1 MRSVLLTLV
10 LLAIGILSLPHRV
23 DAQSAIAGVVK
34 DATGAVLPGVTVEA
48 SSPALIE
55 KTKSAVTNEAGQ
67 YRVVDLR
74 PGVYVVTFTLTG
86 FSTIRRE
93 GVVIETNFTAP
104 INVEMKVGAVAESV
118 TVTGES
124 PVVDVQRSERREVV
138 NQQLLEALPTG
149 RNFQLMAGT
158 VPSVT
163 TGVFDVGG
171 SSAMWTG
178 GSLLV
183 HGSLSGDSRTLI
195 DGMVVDAM
203 FGGGQCSCVYDNEAQ
218 TQEMAVQVTGGSA
231 ENQLSGV
238 LVNRIPRTGG
248 NSFSGDGL
256 FLFANDKLQGTNLDS
271 ALVARGLTSG
281 AKLYRSYDINYS
293 AGGPLIKDRL
303 WFFASG
309 RNYAYNNYVAGAFN
323 PDGSPAIDDNNVK
336 AFPGRLTTQLDSK
349 NRFTA
354 MFDWANKIRG
364 HRNLAAN
371 ITPAASIQQSQPAEH
386 ILQGKWTSTVTS
398 HILLEAG
405 YTQSFNAPLYTYE
418 PEVVPDTCHTVFTQC
433 APGTYGSIAHQ
444 DTVLGTQYIAAVAG
458 PVSGS
463 GPAFMPALSHVVQA
477 SLSYVSGAHAFKV
490 GFQDRFGYAKDI
502 RDSVNGDLIQQYRS
516 GTVAFVNVLNTPF
529 NNEVDVNSDLG
540 LFVQDTWTM
549 NRLTISPGIRFDHF
563 NSSIPAQTEPA
574 GRFVPVRQFD
584 AIQNIPNWNNVS
596 PRIGA
601 SYDLTGKGRTA
612 IKGNFGIYVQSQ
624 GPGFAAT
631 YNPAVFSTD
640 QRTWNDL
647 NKDDV
652 AQENEIGPS
661 SNITFGVRRNQNPD
675 PDIKRPYQRVWDIG
689 IQHEIF
695 RGLAVS
701 VSYNQR
707 SFYNI
712 IWTQNLSIPYS
723 QYTIVNIPDPQG
735 NGGTIPVY
743 NVNRSVFGLVNELD
757 TNSNVNTR
765 VYKGVDVSVGWR
777 LPGGGTLTGGTS
789 TGRTLTN
796 TCDVEDP
803 NNQRFCDYNQYSVP
817 LQTLFK
823 LSGTYP
829 LRYGIRLSGT
839 FQHTP
844 GLERIVTY
852 QVSRTQ
858 VPTLV
863 VTSVNERLN
872 EPGSLFN
879 DTVNQTDVS
888 ITKSFRRG
896 TYELRPELSVFNLF
910 NSNAV
915 LTQTNTFGSALG
927 NAITILPQRM
937 ARLGLT
943 VKF

>member
-1 MRSVLLTLV
+1 MRSVLLTSV
-10 LLAIGILSLPHRV
+10 LLAIGTLALPRTAG
-23 DAQSAIAGVVK
+23 AQSAIAGTVK

-48 SSPALIE
+48 TSPALIE
-55 KTKSAVTNEAGQ
+55 KAKSAVTNEAGQ

-74 PGVYVVTFTLTG
+74 PGVYAVTFTLTG
-86 FSTIRRE
+86 FSSVRRE
-93 GVVIETNFTAP
+93 GVVLEANFTAP

-118 TVTGES
+118 TVTGQS
-124 PVVDVQRSERREVV
+124 PVVDVQTSQRREVV

-183 HGSLSGDSRTLI
+183 HGSITNDSRTLI

-203 FGGGQCSCVYDNEAQ
+203 FGGGQCSCVYDNENQ

-248 NSFSGDGL
+248 NAFSGDGL
-256 FLFANDKLQGTNLDS
+256 FLFANDKLQGSNLDS
-271 ALVARGLTSG
+271 SLVSRGLTSG
-281 AKLYRSYDINYS
+281 AKLYRDYDINYS
-293 AGGPLIKDRL
+293 AGGPIIKDRL

-336 AFPGRLTTQLDSK
+336 AFPGRLTTQIDSK

-371 ITPAASIQQSQPAEH
+371 VTPAASIQQAQPAEH
-386 ILQGKWTSTVTS
+386 ILQGKWTSAMTG
-398 HILLEAG
+398 HLLLEAG
-405 YTQSFNAPLYTYE
+405 YTQSYNAAVYTA
-418 PEVVPDTCHTVFTQC
+418 C
-433 APGTYGSIAHQ
+433 APGSYGTIAHQ
-444 DTVLGTQYIAAVAG
+444 DTLLGTQYAAAVAG

-502 RDSVNGDLIQQYRS
+502 RTSVNGDLIQQYRS
-516 GTVAFVNVLNTPF
+516 GTPSFVLILNTPF
-529 NNEVDVNSDLG
+529 NNEVDVNSDFG
-540 LFVQDTWTM
+540 VFVQDTWTTK
-549 NRLTISPGIRFDHF
+549 RLTLSPGIRFDHF
-563 NSSIPAQTEPA
+563 NSSIPAQTEAA

-584 AIQNIPNWNNVS
+584 GMTNVPNWNNIS

-612 IKGNFGIYVQSQ
+612 IKGNFGVYVQSQ
-624 GPGFAAT
+624 GPGFAST

-647 NKDDV
+647 NKDDL
-652 AQENEIGPS
+652 AQENEIGPT
-661 SNITFGVRRNQNPD
+661 SNVTFGVRRNQNPD
-675 PDIKRPYQRVWDIG
+675 PNIKRPYQRVWDIG
-689 IQHEIF
+689 IQHEVF

-757 TNSNVNTR
+757 TNSGVNTR

-803 NNQRFCDYNQYSVP
+803 NNQRFCDYNQYSFP

-829 LRYGIRLSGT
+829 LAFGIRLSGT

-844 GLERIVTY
+844 GSERTITY
-852 QVSRTQ
+852 QVTRTQ

-863 VTSVNERLN
+863 AAQVSERLN
-872 EPGSLFN
+872 QPGSVYN
-879 DTVNQTDVS
+879 DTVNQTDLS

-896 TYELRPELSVFNLF
+896 RYEVRPELSVFNLF

-915 LTQTNTFGSALG
+915 LTQTNAFGPALG
-927 NAITILPQRM
+927 NALTILPQRM

>member
-1 MRSVLLTLV
+1 MRSVLLTSV
-10 LLAIGILSLPHRV
+10 LLAIGTLALPRTAG
-23 DAQSAIAGVVK
+23 AQSAIAGTVK

-74 PGVYVVTFTLTG
+74 PGVYAVTFTLTG
-86 FSTIRRE
+86 FSSVRRE
-93 GVVIETNFTAP
+93 GVVLEANFTAP

-118 TVTGES
+118 TVTGQS
-124 PVVDVQRSERREVV
+124 PVVDVQTSQRREVV

-183 HGSLSGDSRTLI
+183 HGSITNDSRTLI

-203 FGGGQCSCVYDNEAQ
+203 FGGGQCSCVYDNENQ

-248 NSFSGDGL
+248 NTFSGDGL
-256 FLFANDKLQGTNLDS
+256 FLYANDKLQGSNLDS
-271 ALVARGLTSG
+271 ALMARGLTSG
-281 AKLYRSYDINYS
+281 AKLYRDYDINYS
-293 AGGPLIKDRL
+293 GGGPIIKDRL

-323 PDGSPAIDDNNVK
+323 PDGSPAIDDNIVK
-336 AFPGRLTTQLDSK
+336 AFPGRLTSQLDSK
-349 NRFTA
+349 NRLTA

-386 ILQGKWTSTVTS
+386 ILQGKWTSTLTS
-398 HILLEAG
+398 HLLLEAG
-405 YTQSFNAPLYTYE
+405 YTQSYNAPLYTYE
-418 PEVVPDTCHTVFTQC
+418 PEVVPDTCHAVFTAC

-444 DTVLGTQYIAAVAG
+444 DTILGTQYVAAVAG

-502 RDSVNGDLIQQYRS
+502 RTSVNGDLIQQYRS
-516 GTVAFVNVLNTPF
+516 GTPSFVLILNTPF
-529 NNEVDVNSDLG
+529 NNEVDVNSDFG
-540 LFVQDTWTM
+540 VFVQDTWTTK
-549 NRLTISPGIRFDHF
+549 RLTLSPGIRFDHF
-563 NSSIPAQTEPA
+563 NSSIPAQTEAA

-584 AIQNIPNWNNVS
+584 GMTNVPNWNNIS

-612 IKGNFGIYVQSQ
+612 IKGNFGVYVQSQ
-624 GPGFAAT
+624 GPGFAST

-652 AQENEIGPS
+652 AQENEIGPT
-661 SNITFGVRRNQNPD
+661 SNVTFGVRRNQNPD
-675 PDIKRPYQRVWDIG
+675 PNIKRPYQRVWDIG

-707 SFYNI
+707 NFYNI

-723 QYTIVNIPDPQG
+723 EYTIVNIPDPQG

-743 NVNRSVFGLVNELD
+743 NVNRSVFGQVNELD
-757 TNSNVNTR
+757 TNSNINTR

-777 LPGGGTLTGGTS
+777 IPGGGTLTGGTS

-829 LRYGIRLSGT
+829 LPYGIRLSGT

-844 GLERIVTY
+844 GSERTITY
-852 QVSRTQ
+852 QVTRTQ

-863 VTSVNERLN
+863 AAQVSERLN
-872 EPGSLFN
+872 EPGSVYN
-879 DTVNQTDVS
+879 DTVNQTDLS

-896 TYELRPELSVFNLF
+896 RYEVRPELSVFNLF

-915 LTQTNTFGSALG
+915 LTQTNAFGSALG
-927 NAITILPQRM
+927 NALTILPQRM
-937 ARLGLT
+937 ARLGLA
-943 VKF
+943 VRF